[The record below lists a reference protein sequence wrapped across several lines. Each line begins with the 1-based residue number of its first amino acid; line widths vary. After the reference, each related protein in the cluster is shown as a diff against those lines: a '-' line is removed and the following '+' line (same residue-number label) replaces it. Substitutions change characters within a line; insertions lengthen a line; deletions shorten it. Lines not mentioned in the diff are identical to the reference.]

1 MRKNLSK
8 WLASIFAIALSVT
21 MTATPIAQ
29 AAIVESSQ
37 GESKT
42 AVKTPIEEGDF
53 SEDALIFDSTEE
65 GQNIEIASEESAEEE
80 NAKVESEISVEEE
93 SIEIDSGE
101 LGEADETNSGELGEA
116 EENPSESEDTQTY
129 EMAEEET
136 TQVETMQEESAT
148 IVEEQENSSVDSE
161 VIVDEADTI
170 QATTVK
176 KIAEGTCGKNLIW
189 YLTDKGELY
198 IDGTGEMNNYEF
210 VWDWEFEPTATT
222 PWRDY
227 TDKIKKIYLDE
238 GVTSIGAYAFYDC
251 FFASEIS
258 IPNSITKIEEGA
270 FYDCS
275 GLVEISIPNSVTS
288 IGSYLFT
295 WCDNLSKVELP
306 ETITNMGS
314 YVFSGSG
321 INEITIPSS
330 ITKIEEGMFY
340 DCKNLSKVIISNS
353 VTSIGD
359 SAFSDCDSL
368 GEISIPETVT
378 NIEREAFYSCD
389 SLSKI
394 SILNEECEIY
404 DSKDTISSNA
414 NIYGY
419 AGSTAEAYAEEYGR
433 VFKKIG
439 EEQTCEHDWKE
450 VSKKDA
456 TCMNTGYIVKE
467 CSICKERETEILN
480 ATKDISKCTVEFDE
494 LGNYF
499 YDGKEKKPEVILF
512 DEGENQIPFS
522 NYKVEY
528 TNNIEVGEAKI
539 ILTGINGY
547 KGKTEV
553 PFQILKDASGT
564 CGKNLK
570 WHLDG
575 TGLLTIS
582 GTGAMSINDDG
593 TPWGEYSWDIKK
605 VKIENGV
612 TSIEALYC
620 PNAKSVT
627 LPSTL
632 TSIGDCAFEEFRN
645 LTSIT
650 IPTSVKKI
658 GELAF
663 HRCFSLTEIV
673 IPKSVTSIGESAF
686 LYCNDL
692 KSIQILN
699 PSCQIGGSESDLS
712 LGEGVTIYGYTNSTA
727 ESYAKKHKHSFKT
740 LGTQANTYII
750 SYNANGGKNAPA
762 VQAKKKGVTLTISK
776 TKPTRKGYTFLGWA
790 TSKSSTKVSYKSG
803 ASFKSDKNTTLYAV
817 WQANAY
823 KVAFNKNGGT
833 GSMSTLSCVY
843 DKTFTLKANA
853 FKRKGYTFK
862 GWNTKA
868 DGTGTYSYADKE
880 KVKNVS
886 SVAGKTLTLYA
897 QWEPNAYKVA
907 FDKNGG
913 TGSMSTVSCVYDKTF
928 TLKANTFKKK
938 GYTFK
943 GWNTKADGTG
953 TYSYADK
960 AKVKNISSV
969 AGKTIKLFA
978 QWEPNAYKVAFD
990 KNGGTGS
997 MSTVSC
1003 VYDKVFTLKANAFK
1017 RKGYTFKGWN
1027 TKADGTGTY
1036 SYADKAKVKNVSSVA
1051 GKTMKLFAQWEPN
1064 EYTLRY
1070 DGNGATSGSMEDTKD
1085 CQYDKNY
1092 ILRENAFERE
1102 GYTFAGWAKSEKGAL
1117 RYKDAEE
1124 VTNISSVDGKI
1135 VVLYAVWEKN
1145 E

>member
-136 TQVETMQEESAT
+136 
-148 IVEEQENSSVDSE
+148 
-161 VIVDEADTI
+161 I

-176 KIAEGTCGKNLIW
+176 KVAEGTCGKNLKW
-189 YLTDKGELY
+189 YLDS
-198 IDGTGEMNNYEF
+198 TG
-210 VWDWEFEPTATT
+210 V
-222 PWRDY
+222 
-227 TDKIKKIYLDE
+227 
-238 GVTSIGAYAFYDC
+238 
-251 FFASEIS
+251 
-258 IPNSITKIEEGA
+258 
-270 FYDCS
+270 
-275 GLVEISIPNSVTS
+275 
-288 IGSYLFT
+288 
-295 WCDNLSKVELP
+295 
-306 ETITNMGS
+306 
-314 YVFSGSG
+314 
-321 INEITIPSS
+321 
-330 ITKIEEGMFY
+330 
-340 DCKNLSKVIISNS
+340 
-353 VTSIGD
+353 
-359 SAFSDCDSL
+359 
-368 GEISIPETVT
+368 
-378 NIEREAFYSCD
+378 
-389 SLSKI
+389 
-394 SILNEECEIY
+394 
-404 DSKDTISSNA
+404 
-414 NIYGY
+414 
-419 AGSTAEAYAEEYGR
+419 
-433 VFKKIG
+433 
-439 EEQTCEHDWKE
+439 
-450 VSKKDA
+450 
-456 TCMNTGYIVKE
+456 
-467 CSICKERETEILN
+467 
-480 ATKDISKCTVEFDE
+480 
-494 LGNYF
+494 
-499 YDGKEKKPEVILF
+499 
-512 DEGENQIPFS
+512 
-522 NYKVEY
+522 
-528 TNNIEVGEAKI
+528 
-539 ILTGINGY
+539 
-547 KGKTEV
+547 
-553 PFQILKDASGT
+553 
-564 CGKNLK
+564 
-570 WHLDG
+570 
-575 TGLLTIS
+575 LTIS
-582 GTGAMSINDDG
+582 GTGAMYKYDD
-593 TPWGEYSWDIKK
+593 
-605 VKIENGV
+605 IENSAPWFQGTDDIDIVEIKVEKGV
-612 TSIEALYC
+612 TNIEAFGYC
-620 PNAKSVT
+620 PNLETVILPNT
-627 LPSTL
+627 LI
-632 TSIGDCAFEEFRN
+632 SIGAYAFDGDRSLVN
-645 LTSIT
+645 IT
-650 IPTSVKKI
+650 IPIGVKKI
-658 GELAF
+658 GESAF
-663 HRCFSLTEIV
+663 SRCISLTKINL
-673 IPKSVTSIGESAF
+673 PDTMTSIGESAF
-686 LYCNDL
+686 YQCNGL
-692 KSIQILN
+692 KSIIIPKNVTSIEDCTFFGCWNLTSIQILN
-699 PSCQIGGSESDLS
+699 SSCKINDTEDTISETA
-712 LGEGVTIYGYTNSTA
+712 TIYGYENSTA
-727 ESYAKKHKHSFKT
+727 QAYAKKYKRTFKALAGQT
-740 LGTQANTYII
+740 NTYMI

-762 VQAKKKGVTLTISK
+762 AQAKKKGVTLTLSK
-776 TKPTRKGYTFLGWA
+776 TKPTRKGYTFVGWA

-960 AKVKNISSV
+960 AKVKN
-969 AGKTIKLFA
+969 
-978 QWEPNAYKVAFD
+978 
-990 KNGGTGS
+990 
-997 MSTVSC
+997 
-1003 VYDKVFTLKANAFK
+1003 
-1017 RKGYTFKGWN
+1017 
-1027 TKADGTGTY
+1027 
-1036 SYADKAKVKNVSSVA
+1036 VSSVA

-1064 EYTLRY
+1064 KYILRY
-1070 DGNGATSGSMEDTKD
+1070 DGNGATSGRMEDTKD
-1085 CQYDKNY
+1085 CQYDKSY
-1092 ILRENAFERE
+1092 TLRENAFERK
-1102 GYTFAGWAKSEKGAL
+1102 GYTFVGWAKSAKGAL
-1117 RYKDAEE
+1117 RYKNTEK
-1124 VTNISSVDGKI
+1124 VTNISSVDGKV